1 MGEEGDECHLSKKM
15 KRELAKKICQ
25 AAKQVDLSSLCDSS
39 FEISDEISEL
49 EPFLYRGSQW
59 TDEETWAIPLPPE
72 AIATI
77 ILWMADD
84 YINGDGY
91 PRFENSSPLRS
102 HRVNGRRITF

>member
-39 FEISDEISEL
+39 FEISEL

-102 HRVNGRRITF
+102 HCVNGRRITF